1 MHGMLIT
8 SQLVVVYRRCD
19 LQEKTF
25 VVSGEES
32 KDSVFIMLAFERSCL
47 ARWVFPVV
55 LLDLLG
61 IWITHEE
68 FVVATDGQSKDG
80 SVHGSHGESLK
91 RRHTG
96 VVSTD
101 TRSRDAGDWA
111 RPV

>member
-1 MHGMLIT
+1 MCYIEQDVIT
-8 SQLVVVYRRCD
+8 KKRH
-19 LQEKTF
+19 F
-25 VVSGEES
+25 VVSSEEP
-32 KDSVFIMLAFERSCL
+32 KDSCFIMLAFERGRL

-68 FVVATDGQSKDG
+68 FVVATDSQSKDG
-80 SVHGSHGESLK
+80 SVHGSHGEPLK
-91 RRHTG
+91 RRHAG